1 MSETSGFD
9 LVRMDY
15 GGRPALFVYGEID
28 VLSAPRL
35 HAVLEEMIA
44 EEPSTILVDLA
55 NVAFLDSTG
64 LSTLLVAHRH
74 LEERGGALRLVSVP
88 TKLLQVIEVAG
99 LAERFHVDPDME
111 AATGGPDAT

>member
-15 GGRPALFVYGEID
+15 GGHPALFVYGEID
-28 VLSAPRL
+28 VLSAPVL
-35 HAVLEEMIA
+35 HEALEEIIA
-44 EEPSTILVDLA
+44 EGPATLLVDLA
-55 NVAFLDSTG
+55 NVTFLDSTG

-74 LEERGGALRLVSVP
+74 LEERGGRLRLVSVP
-88 TKLLQVIEVAG
+88 VKVLQVIEVAG

-111 AATGGPDAT
+111 AAAGSPDPT